1 MVVVLAIQGQNNEAI
16 VNFYKVSPE
25 LEPLEMS
32 RGDVEISPVIFLL
45 ICNRPKHS
53 LYTNLVS

>member
-1 MVVVLAIQGQNNEAI
+1 MTDITNLNRLIINNI
-16 VNFYKVSPE
+16 RSFYKVSPE

-32 RGDVEISPVIFLL
+32 RGDVEISPFIFLL

-53 LYTNLVS
+53 FYINLES